1 MYDQSGVVGNWQ
13 SSLNSITPLYSL
25 CHSNM
30 AKVTEWSGDFQGT
43 NELKQQHAVDV
54 RSGVPMRLGWTV
66 DG

>member
-13 SSLNSITPLYSL
+13 SSLNSNAPPYSV

-30 AKVTEWSGDFQGT
+30 AKVTEWSGDFQGM
-43 NELKQQHAVDV
+43 NEFKQQHAVDV